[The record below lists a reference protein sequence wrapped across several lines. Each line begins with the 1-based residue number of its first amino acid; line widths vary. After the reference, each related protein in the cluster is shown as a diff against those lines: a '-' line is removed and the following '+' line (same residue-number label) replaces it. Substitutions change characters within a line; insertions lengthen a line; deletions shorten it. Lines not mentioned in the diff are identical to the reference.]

1 MRTHRIGLLST
12 RVHYFET
19 VVRTGSV
26 RRAALKLNVAPSA
39 ISRSIAQLE
48 QDLGT
53 ALFERIRQRLKLT
66 SAGEILIHHARIT
79 RAELNKAYDLIDDLK
94 GLRRGIVNI
103 AVVESVARGLLPEI
117 LAGFWLQFPEI
128 VVEIRIMG
136 SRQAFEAV
144 LVGES
149 DLALAFD
156 DRESKNGLSQLA
168 GISLDMGV
176 LVPPNHPLGKRRE
189 VRMRDLVNERVLMS
203 DCSLTLAASIEE
215 AMQHAFATI
224 SPRSRTNSISVMTEL
239 TLHGCGIAFQTRV
252 GVEKELAER
261 QLVFLPLRDSR
272 LRPRKLVL
280 MERSHARLSHAN
292 VALKDMIVR
301 GLDRL
306 R

>member
-79 RAELNKAYDLIDDLK
+79 SVELNKAYDLIDDLK
-94 GLRRGIVNI
+94 GLRRGTVNI

-117 LAGFWLQFPEI
+117 LARFWKQFPEI

-144 LVGES
+144 LMGES

-156 DRESKNGLSQLA
+156 DRESKNGLAQLTS
-168 GISLDMGV
+168 ISLDMGA
-176 LVPPNHPLGKRRE
+176 LVPPDHPLAKRDE

-203 DCSLTLAASIEE
+203 DSSLTLAASIEE
-215 AMQHAFATI
+215 AMQYAFGTI
-224 SPRSRTNSISVMTEL
+224 NPRSRTNSISVMTEL

-261 QLVFLPLRDSR
+261 KLMFLPLRDSR

-280 MERSHARLSHAN
+280 MARSQARLSHA
-292 VALKDMIVR
+292 AAAFKDMIAS